1 MQKSKILSRVAA
13 QRKAATRTMQRI
25 VVVHADR
32 ETDRE
37 IDREREREREREARA
52 NSFATEQSAEH
63 GNDGQLSAG
72 RW

>member
-37 IDREREREREREARA
+37 TEREREREARA